1 MYTFIWLKHSQTN
14 SLKRESPWKI
24 NDWDK
29 IMKGFL
35 GECPNILFIF
45 YQVSRQT
52 QVIQMCMAELLYL
65 IKYWSKHLM
74 LRLNI
79 QEFLLVSNISSYD
92 WNNILRKYVGLLVVK
107 CSPYLYWGYFVWTV
121 KQILLQHLTY
131 NQDNSTERINTKHPN
146 M

>member
-1 MYTFIWLKHSQTN
+1 MYTFIWLQHSQTN

-24 NDWDK
+24 NDLDK
-29 IMKGFL
+29 IMQCFL
-35 GECPNILFIF
+35 GACSNILFIF

-79 QEFLLVSNISSYD
+79 KEFLLVRNISSYD

-107 CSPYLYWGYFVWTV
+107 CSPYLYWGYYVWAV
-121 KQILLQHLTY
+121 KQILLQHLTS
-131 NQDNSTERINTKHPN
+131 NQDNSTERINT
-146 M
+146 